1 MKTEQKREWTFYDL
15 ISAATLA
22 GVAGQAEQMERLVI
36 HARRA
41 GFQKP
46 QRHLI
51 SSAKGRS
58 T

>member
-1 MKTEQKREWTFYDL
+1 MKTKQKRQWTFYDL
-15 ISAATLA
+15 ITAATLA
-22 GVAGQAEQMERLVI
+22 AAAGQAEQMKRLAI

-41 GFQKP
+41 VFREP